1 MATIDFEQS
10 EALQLLQE
18 LERRQDEALLQI
30 DQLNDRIEKILAEY
44 APPKIVP
51 VNPVPVAET

>member
-44 APPKIVP
+44 APPK
-51 VNPVPVAET
+51 ACQ